1 MTDLYE
7 RETVSQHTQSASGE
21 QDKQPITRTRRLLV
35 HTTGFLALAG
45 LGALAALFT
54 APFAD
59 PPNADARPP
68 TTLVETPAARTA
80 DKPAKPL
87 APPMTAST
95 ALRQLTSNAH
105 PRDAASENQ
114 VEHDALAP
122 NDPRWAKTEAP
133 PDARPLEQRLAAPPP
148 SDTVDPPPPADGA
161 TGGSLSQDPGGEPME
176 LLSPVISDPADQNE
190 TAAIAPAEEND
201 PETQDAP
208 AKELPPAQDGAA
220 PSTNVTV
227 TTNVKMRAGPR
238 DEAAVVAVVPDNAV
252 VGLVKC
258 ESWCEIVYKGRRGFV
273 YKGFI
278 DGRGVAA
285 R

>member
-7 RETVSQHTQSASGE
+7 RETVSQNGQSASGE
-21 QDKQPITRTRRLLV
+21 DDKQPITRTRRLLV
-35 HTTGFLALAG
+35 HATGFLALVG

-68 TTLVETPAARTA
+68 TTLVQTPAARTE

-87 APPMTAST
+87 GPPMTAST
-95 ALRQLTSNAH
+95 ALRQLTSSARLPDTKDAH
-105 PRDAASENQ
+105 QAEP
-114 VEHDALAP
+114 DALAP

-133 PDARPLEQRLAAPPP
+133 PDAPPLQQRLA
-148 SDTVDPPPPADGA
+148 PPPPHTVDNMASTDG
-161 TGGSLSQDPGGEPME
+161 TDDGTPSQDPGGEPME
-176 LLSPVISDPADQNE
+176 LLPPVISDPADQDE
-190 TAAIAPAEEND
+190 TAAITPTDENDADTQHAPEKAAPAA
-201 PETQDAP
+201 T
-208 AKELPPAQDGAA
+208 DGSA
-220 PSTNVTV
+220 PSVNVTV
-227 TTNVKMRAGPR
+227 TTDVKMRAGPR
-238 DEAAVVAVVPDNAV
+238 DEAAVVAVIPDNAV

-258 ESWCEIVYKGRRGFV
+258 ESWCEIIYKGRRGFV
-273 YKGFI
+273 YKGFV